1 MILRDVAGSGT
12 GLGEERNG
20 AQVQVAGG
28 VGRGLADSLGDGE
41 MASPLLAA
49 LGELA
54 FLDVQLGIDDDARH
68 HGDGFDRVLAY
79 C

>member
-1 MILRDVAGSGT
+1 MGARDDTSRCGGSGT

-20 AQVQVAGG
+20 AQVQVAGAWA
-28 VGRGLADSLGDGE
+28 RLADSLGDGE

-54 FLDVQLGIDDDARH
+54 SLMCSSHR
-68 HGDGFDRVLAY
+68 
-79 C
+79 